1 MALVALITWLATA
14 GGGLY
19 LLAIWLIEYD
29 REYQT
34 TAATRLPVPVIGS
47 HALLAL
53 AGLFVWGAYLLV
65 DDDVLAWIAVA
76 ILGCVATLGVT
87 MAIRWF
93 RTYRA
98 SRAGPA
104 APAAPARE
112 GGWPAAGSG
121 VATAPAATGHRAVA
135 PERNFP
141 LPVVIAHG
149 LLALVTITLVVLT
162 ALRA

>member
-1 MALVALITWLATA
+1 MALVALVTWLATA

-29 REYQT
+29 RDYQT

-65 DDDVLAWIAVA
+65 DDHVLAWVAVA
-76 ILGCVATLGVT
+76 ILGCVATLGVI
-87 MAIRWF
+87 MAVRWF
-93 RTYRA
+93 RSYRT
-98 SRAGPA
+98 SRAGPG
-104 APAAPARE
+104 APAAPARQ
-112 GGWPAAGSG
+112 GWPAASSG
-121 VATAPAATGHRAVA
+121 VATAPAVTGHRAIA

-162 ALRA
+162 ALRT